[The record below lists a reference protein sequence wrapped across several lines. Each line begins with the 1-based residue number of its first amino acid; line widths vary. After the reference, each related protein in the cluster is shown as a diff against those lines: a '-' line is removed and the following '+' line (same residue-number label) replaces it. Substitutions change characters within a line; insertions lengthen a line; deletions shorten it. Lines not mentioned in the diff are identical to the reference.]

1 MFKVYSSMVTQ
12 AKMNACQI
20 FFTNFPYYLRDGK
33 QTTRFKVDERS
44 LKDGSYL
51 FKFLSAVLKKYPGK
65 DAEGWI
71 RSVLADVIFER
82 FAWFNDDFS
91 LKEAADARDD
101 IQFILI
107 KSPVGGEEWSANVER
122 LSSKRRADSGSRSSA
137 KPSATLSIPSSTST
151 ATKPIT
157 TPSVPSSTS
166 TATKPIATP
175 SIPTSTSM
183 ATKPIATPSIPSS
196 TGTATK
202 PIATPSIPSST
213 GTATKP
219 IATPSIPSSTATKP
233 SVTLPIPLPIPNP
246 TDYDDSTSNV
256 FYVTSSNVDTRWRAL
271 IDALPSEFLMLS
283 EKPEG
288 KAKAIS
294 LESGSDSDYYD
305 DYSFDPWLD
314 WLSRL
319 LNAGVDL
326 AVFAS
331 LKDTDVVEIEHFELS
346 LALLINGQTITLH
359 FNFGETVGP
368 GLDQPSI
375 PFDPYKHFLHFG
387 LRKGDPYKIP
397 LWDLISYYRFEKAFW
412 FQSDLKVDLDINGCD
427 VWLGVVLGYY
437 VCTFRLQASITNLTP
452 FVEALKKIEVLK
464 ELLPDP
470 SRVTVVVKRTMKLL
484 ESAGG
489 NLPKYVSQLG
499 FELSFGNK
507 FKAVFFCSSESY
519 LIAFRD
525 FDSLGQLGKILEK
538 AGCTNFQQTLDKI
551 AKSFDILGASVEINK
566 DFKIARVTV
575 DVEVTFGYH
584 NEGSQ
589 GISFLLTFAYPQFLF
604 RASLITTEGAGPE
617 WEKKMPDYEPLL
629 EVVPKRTP
637 SKNISILD
645 LIPGLQG
652 LVMPRGI
659 LNEITQATFQ
669 FDGSSVSF
677 SGTLKSGN
685 LGADAGDAQVP
696 IISFSTLVLDA
707 SYNFSGSWSLS
718 IAVTVGLSA
727 GVSSSNQ
734 VEDGILFASVD
745 YDSKTWKL
753 KGGASNIKFSN
764 LLSFFHK
771 DEAEQVD
778 GLLGSISIPSIFLS
792 YEYSGKGTPST
803 FDFDGSMIISKNTMS
818 LKYHR
823 DGNGWS
829 VEAGLVSREEYN
841 LMDLLVDISGG
852 ADDLPDFFS
861 TINLIPETMTLK
873 CVKDSKKSTPTS
885 ALITEFNV
893 THKFGNVGMSFTLV
907 QTSLKSG
914 SSPTPVKKR
923 LLSLVFTDLLPSFK
937 IDAPVF
943 GTLSNPVDGLELIWL
958 NKPKTGG
965 TGLLRKELDEINKTL
980 LPKPPIHFKETKT
993 QGRDTD
999 VVISP
1004 GCHFMLLVNDNG
1016 RIQVCECGQQ

>member
-33 QTTRFKVDERS
+33 PTTPFNVDELS
-44 LKDGSYL
+44 LQKGSYL
-51 FKFLSAVLKKYPGK
+51 FEFLSPVLKKYPGK
-65 DAEGWI
+65 DAEEWV
-71 RSVLADVIFER
+71 RSVLAEVIFQR

-107 KSPVGGEEWSANVER
+107 RSPVGGEWSASVER
-122 LSSKRRADSGSRSSA
+122 LSSKRRVDPPQSSA
-137 KPSATLSIPSSTST
+137 KRS
-151 ATKPIT
+151 
-157 TPSVPSSTS
+157 
-166 TATKPIATP
+166 
-175 SIPTSTSM
+175 
-183 ATKPIATPSIPSS
+183 
-196 TGTATK
+196 
-202 PIATPSIPSST
+202 
-213 GTATKP
+213 
-219 IATPSIPSSTATKP
+219 ATPSIPSSTAARP
-233 SVTLPIPLPIPNP
+233 SVTPPIPSR
-246 TDYDDSTSNV
+246 TDTTDDDDSASDTPNV
-256 FYVTSSNVDTRWRAL
+256 FNVTSSNVDIMWKAL
-271 IDALPSEFLMLS
+271 IGALPSGSLILS
-283 EKPEG
+283 EKPED

-294 LESGSDSDYYD
+294 LQNYGGFYD
-305 DYSFDPWLD
+305 DYYVDPWLG

-319 LNAGVDL
+319 LRARVDL
-326 AVFAS
+326 SVFAS
-331 LKDTDVVEIEHFELS
+331 LKDTSSVEIEHFGLS
-346 LALLINGQTITLH
+346 LALLINKETITLN

-368 GLDQPSI
+368 GLDQLI
-375 PFDPYKHFLHFG
+375 PFDPYKHFLHFS
-387 LRKGDPYKIP
+387 LRKDGDPHKTP
-397 LWDLISYYRFEKAFW
+397 LLDLISYYRFEETFW
-412 FQSDLKVDLDINGCD
+412 FQTDLIDLVINDCD

-452 FVEALKKIEVLK
+452 FVEALKKIEVLG
-464 ELLPDP
+464 LLPDP
-470 SRVTVVVKRTMKLL
+470 SGVTLVVKRTMKLL
-484 ESAGG
+484 ESASG
-489 NLPKYVSQLG
+489 NLPRYVSQLG
-499 FELSFGNK
+499 FELSFSNK
-507 FKAVFFCSSESY
+507 FRAILFCSSESY
-519 LIAFRD
+519 LLAFRE
-525 FDSLGQLGKILEK
+525 FDSLDQLGKILEK

-551 AKSFDILGASVEINK
+551 AKTFDILGASVEITK

-575 DVEVTFGYH
+575 DVEITFGYH
-584 NEGSQ
+584 NEGSK

-629 EVVPKRTP
+629 KVDLKRIP

-669 FDGSSVSF
+669 FDGSTVSF
-677 SGTLKSGN
+677 SGTLKSEN

-696 IISFSTLVLDA
+696 IIPFSTLALDA
-707 SYNFSGSWSLS
+707 SYNFTGSGSGSLS
-718 IAVTVGLSA
+718 ITVTVDLSAKAA

-734 VEDGILFASVD
+734 GEDGILFASVD
-745 YDSKTWKL
+745 YDSKAWKL

-778 GLLGSISIPSIFLS
+778 CLLGSIRIPSIFLS

-803 FDFDGSMIISKNTMS
+803 FDFDGSMIIGKNTMT

-829 VEAGLVSREEYN
+829 VEAGLVSREKYN
-841 LMDLLVDISGG
+841 LMDLLVDISGE

-873 CVKDSKKSTPTS
+873 CVKDNNKSTPTS

-893 THKFGNVGMSFTLV
+893 THKFGNLGMSFTLV

-923 LLSLVFTDLLPSFK
+923 LLSLVFTDLLPSLK
-937 IDAPVF
+937 IDAPLF
-943 GTLSNPVDGLELIWL
+943 GPLKNPVDGLELIWL
-958 NKPKTGG
+958 NKSKTGG
-965 TGLLRKELDEINKTL
+965 TGLSRKELDEINKTL
-980 LPKPPIHFKETKT
+980 LPKPPIRFKETKA
-993 QGRDTD
+993 QGHDTD
-999 VVISP
+999 VLISP
-1004 GCHFMLLVNDNG
+1004 GCHFLLLVNDNG
-1016 RIQVCECGQQ
+1016 RTQVCECGHNNNLELISSLIIRLVSITCLTGSRKKLPTMMVHLQLCLLNQKLPLTKQPAPSL